1 MNIDF
6 IRGITAHITAAVV
19 VLLGLASL
27 IWLTA
32 NATVD
37 PTVGVP
43 AIVAIIAGA
52 AGFLFGS
59 ETAKQAAKQ
68 ARSDLMTQP
77 PPQDPP
83 PAP

>member
-6 IRGITAHITAAVV
+6 IRGLTAHITAAVV
-19 VLLGLASL
+19 VLLGLVAL

-32 NATVD
+32 DGTVD

-52 AGFLFGS
+52 AGFLFGA

-68 ARSDLMTQP
+68 ARADLLQNPQEP
-77 PPQDPP
+77 PPGP
-83 PAP
+83 